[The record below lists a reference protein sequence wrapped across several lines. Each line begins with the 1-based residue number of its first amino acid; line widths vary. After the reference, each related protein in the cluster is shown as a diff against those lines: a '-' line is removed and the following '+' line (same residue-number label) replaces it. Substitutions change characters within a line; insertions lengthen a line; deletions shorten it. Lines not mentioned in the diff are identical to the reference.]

1 MKKLVLGLFLVLT
14 AMSFS
19 APRFVDVNGI
29 KRKKYIYYSE
39 SYIFFSRLIVE
50 EKNKIE

>member
-29 KRKKYIYYSE
+29 KRKIIK
-39 SYIFFSRLIVE
+39 
-50 EKNKIE
+50 